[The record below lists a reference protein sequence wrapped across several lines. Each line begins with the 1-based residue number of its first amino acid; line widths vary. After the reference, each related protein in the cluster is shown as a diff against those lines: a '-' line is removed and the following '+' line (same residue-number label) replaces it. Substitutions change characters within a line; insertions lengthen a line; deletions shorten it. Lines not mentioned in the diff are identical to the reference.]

1 MENTFWVVAFTTGT
15 LQPDPSLKSKIN
27 STAIFNK
34 FRSGELL
41 VSRRKPRYLKT
52 IDQWKASGESCKLT
66 IEALNMLGV
75 GRTISYFSEP
85 RKVTFSTTLV
95 EEK

>member
-1 MENTFWVVAFTTGT
+1 MENTYWVVAFTTGT
-15 LQPDPSLKSKIN
+15 LKPDPSLKSKIN
-27 STAIFNK
+27 STATFNK

-52 IDQWKASGESCKLT
+52 LDQWRADGESCKLS

-75 GRTISYFSEP
+75 GHTINYFSEP
-85 RKVTFSTTLV
+85 KKVKFSATMV
-95 EEK
+95 E